1 MHVIRDH
8 SNIDQWH
15 YVNTAENPT
24 DIVLR
29 ELDVPQKNSD
39 ERWFQ
44 GPAFIWQNQ
53 DTLDLIE
60 TSPAPS
66 MMNDPKVKKNVV
78 ANAVLTN

>member
-15 YVNTAENPT
+15 YVNTAKNPT

-29 ELDVPQKNSD
+29 ELDVPQKNND

-53 DTLDLIE
+53 DILDLIE

-78 ANAVLTN
+78 ANAVRTN